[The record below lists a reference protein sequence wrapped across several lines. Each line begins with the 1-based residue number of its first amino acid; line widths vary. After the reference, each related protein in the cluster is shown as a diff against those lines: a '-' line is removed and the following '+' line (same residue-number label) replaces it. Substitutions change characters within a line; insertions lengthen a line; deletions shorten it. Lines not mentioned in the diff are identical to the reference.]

1 MLGNSWREP
10 EATCSVAKLSRGAL
24 LSVITSQAHERSM
37 TINFSLVGRPT
48 TGSVILAAFLLASC
62 AICNCQA
69 RSCPHHRAGVD
80 VEQFSVSKLRAAFAA
95 MPARYSSAAE
105 PQASTC
111 GLRTRLGLLALSR
124 RASLHPFSAGLSL
137 LRAKQEEDGDL
148 KNGDLKNE
156 FQELLGKSGRDRGM
170 KEMKAPKGSVEWL
183 KQQQNIKGP
192 VRPTAPAANPV
203 EDAPPSAGA
212 PPLAGPPA
220 KPKLQAPAPS
230 YQDLDALLSGKTPT
244 TKPPAKVV
252 PELVAPAAR
261 PAYSVGATNDMVA
274 LASFDKGD
282 AVPQAAWDALVDA
295 QGQSLS
301 LSKFAEDGG
310 ELLVVV
316 PEVGK
321 HTGAP
326 SETWTKLLI
335 GAQLACFTDAL
346 LVLYWCFTGT
356 TVQILTQRSS
366 S

>member
-1 MLGNSWREP
+1 MLGNSCREP
-10 EATCSVAKLSRGAL
+10 EVTFSVAAPADLSICAAGAL
-24 LSVITSQAHERSM
+24 LSVIISPAHERSM
-37 TINFSLVGRPT
+37 AINFSLIGRPT
-48 TGSVILAAFLLASC
+48 TGSVVLAAFLLASC

-69 RSCPHHRAGVD
+69 RSCPHYSAGVN
-80 VEQFSVSKLRAAFAA
+80 VEQFSVKLRAAFAA
-95 MPARYSSAAE
+95 MPPRHSSAAE
-105 PQASTC
+105 PQAATC
-111 GLRTRLGLLALSR
+111 GLRTRLGLLAQSR
-124 RASLHPFSAGLSL
+124 RASLNPFSAGLSL
-137 LRAKQEEDGDL
+137 LRAKQEQD
-148 KNGDLKNE
+148 GDLKNE

-203 EDAPPSAGA
+203 EGAPPSPGA

-261 PAYSVGATNDMVA
+261 PAYSVVATNDMVA

-335 GAQLACFTDAL
+335 GAQLACLTGTL
-346 LVLYWCFTGT
+346 LVQK
-356 TVQILTQRSS
+356 VQILAQRSS

>member
-1 MLGNSWREP
+1 MLYRQHIWSVVLGNSWREP
-10 EATCSVAKLSRGAL
+10 EATCSLAKLSRGAL

-62 AICNCQA
+62 VICNCQA

-80 VEQFSVSKLRAAFAA
+80 VEQFSVSKLRAAFVA

-105 PQASTC
+105 PQAATC
-111 GLRTRLGLLALSR
+111 GLRTRLRLLAQSR

-137 LRAKQEEDGDL
+137 LRAKQEED
-148 KNGDLKNE
+148 GDLKNE

-220 KPKLQAPAPS
+220 KPKLQASAPS
-230 YQDLDALLSGKTPT
+230 YQDLDALLSGKTLT

-295 QGQSLS
+295 QGQSLT

-316 PEVGK
+316 PEIGK

-335 GAQLACFTDAL
+335 GAQLA
-346 LVLYWCFTGT
+346 
-356 TVQILTQRSS
+356 
-366 S
+366 